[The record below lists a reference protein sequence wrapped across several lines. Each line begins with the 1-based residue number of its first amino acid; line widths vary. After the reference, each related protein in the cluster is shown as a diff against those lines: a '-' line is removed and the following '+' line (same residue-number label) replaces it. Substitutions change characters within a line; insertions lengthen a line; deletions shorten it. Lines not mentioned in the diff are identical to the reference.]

1 MHGDACANRRGSGLG
16 RRVYRDKSKAV
27 EMRAQ
32 TFAIGKSHPSAEA
45 ATRGAIRLFGLQ
57 TLAAPQVFY
66 CESPSQIERAGGLEL
81 PFGTRSAA
89 SQHGG
94 PATMCSAGTT
104 LVPAALGGVAWS
116 SGRTAATPGLLVI
129 ARADDVDGVTVTG
142 IKDRADFVDNAR

>member
-66 CESPSQIERAGGLEL
+66 CESSSQIERAGGLECGL
-81 PFGTRSAA
+81 ARAAQRRSTAGRYRPFELVTAQLRHDVLRRDHACARSAWGCGLVLEA
-89 SQHGG
+89 DGG
-94 PATMCSAGTT
+94 DTRPA
-104 LVPAALGGVAWS
+104 
-116 SGRTAATPGLLVI
+116 RN
-129 ARADDVDGVTVTG
+129 RACG
-142 IKDRADFVDNAR
+142 